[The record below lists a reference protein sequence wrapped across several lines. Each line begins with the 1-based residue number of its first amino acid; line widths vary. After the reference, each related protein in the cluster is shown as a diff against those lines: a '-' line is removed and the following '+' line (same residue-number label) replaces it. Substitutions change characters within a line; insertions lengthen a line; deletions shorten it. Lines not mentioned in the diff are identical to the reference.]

1 MNSKDKGKRGER
13 MWVSVLKFFGFDAKR
28 TGFHQS
34 QQGHDAPDVTC
45 HDLPVHWEVKN
56 TEKALLRDWL
66 AQAQGDAKP
75 YQIPCVVWK
84 RNHGKWIAILQAE
97 HLLTIFQCCDV
108 KALEEQ
114 IQTKKKVEK

>member
-13 MWVSVLKFFGFDAKR
+13 MWVKVLQFFGYTAKR

-56 TEKALLRDWL
+56 TEKALIRDWL
-66 AQAQGDAKP
+66 AQSEGDAKD
-75 YQIPCVVWK
+75 YEIPCVVWK
-84 RNHGKWIAILQAE
+84 KNHGKWIAILQAE
-97 HLLTIFQCCDV
+97 HLLTIFQCCDI

-114 IQTKKKVEK
+114 IQQTNNKSI